1 MTNRLAGTCLWVFA
15 SPIFFVFFISDFSPK
30 VPFICLG
37 ENFPGP
43 FKIACEWSAYTC
55 RKISRPVTKTPGK
68 CPLIGESKDSFA
80 QPCGKCPV
88 RSEGIPVFT
97 TLGQK
102 ENTHEE
108 ERSNRRKN
116 GAGAPASKERDEQSE
131 DCGIHRG
138 FLLEG
143 PVSVQKGRVRS
154 YSRGRGAA

>member
-1 MTNRLAGTCLWVFA
+1 MEDPGEMTNRLAGTCLWVFA

-30 VPFICLG
+30 VPFICVG

-88 RSEGIPVFT
+88 RSEGSHVFT

-108 ERSNRRKN
+108 ERSNRRK
-116 GAGAPASKERDEQSE
+116 K
-131 DCGIHRG
+131 
-138 FLLEG
+138 
-143 PVSVQKGRVRS
+143 
-154 YSRGRGAA
+154 